1 MSYNYSIVM
10 VVKREGFG
18 CENDRMKGDR
28 KMRAWIKRRGL
39 RIMSWCEGGG
49 SMWCKAP
56 HGLKSSSE
64 KRSLREEVL
73 KIE

>member
-1 MSYNYSIVM
+1 MVLELSALTKKTALIILKHKIVQMSYNYSIVM

-39 RIMSWCEGGG
+39 RIMS
-49 SMWCKAP
+49 
-56 HGLKSSSE
+56 
-64 KRSLREEVL
+64 
-73 KIE
+73 

>member
-1 MSYNYSIVM
+1 MALELSALTKKTALIILKHEIVQMSYNYSIVM

-39 RIMSWCEGGG
+39 RIMS
-49 SMWCKAP
+49 
-56 HGLKSSSE
+56 
-64 KRSLREEVL
+64 
-73 KIE
+73 

>member
-1 MSYNYSIVM
+1 MVLELSALTKKTALLKHKIVQMSYNYSIVM

-39 RIMSWCEGGG
+39 RIMS
-49 SMWCKAP
+49 
-56 HGLKSSSE
+56 
-64 KRSLREEVL
+64 
-73 KIE
+73 